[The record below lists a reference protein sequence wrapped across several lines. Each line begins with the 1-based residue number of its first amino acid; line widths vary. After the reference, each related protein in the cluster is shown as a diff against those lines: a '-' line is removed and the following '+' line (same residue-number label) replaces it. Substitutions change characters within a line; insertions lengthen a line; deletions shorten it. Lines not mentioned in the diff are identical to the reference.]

1 MRSNPLQAISRDWP
15 LAANASSLSPNR
27 SAVVWAGSVNVC
39 RCTGPRSSDS
49 LTVMKRLLLC
59 LLLLVS
65 ASVARAESM
74 VVIVRH
80 AEKAIGETDD
90 PPLSDAG
97 RARAETLSRMLRDS
111 EISAIFKRTK
121 ETAAPTAIALKI
133 TPTVVR
139 ATEIATLADKLREL
153 HGNALV
159 VAHGNTIPDLIKTL
173 GIDVPVNIPEN
184 DYDHFLIVAVGSQ
197 PRLLRWRY
205 P

>member
-1 MRSNPLQAISRDWP
+1 
-15 LAANASSLSPNR
+15 
-27 SAVVWAGSVNVC
+27 
-39 RCTGPRSSDS
+39 
-49 LTVMKRLLLC
+49 MKRLLLC

-65 ASVARAESM
+65 ASGARAESM

-80 AEKAIGETDD
+80 AEKTSGESDD

-111 EISAIFKRTK
+111 EISAIFTTEFKRTK

-173 GIDVPVNIPEN
+173 GIDVPLNIPEN

>member
-1 MRSNPLQAISRDWP
+1 M
-15 LAANASSLSPNR
+15 
-27 SAVVWAGSVNVC
+27 
-39 RCTGPRSSDS
+39 
-49 LTVMKRLLLC
+49 
-59 LLLLVS
+59 
-65 ASVARAESM
+65 
-74 VVIVRH
+74 VIVRH
-80 AEKAIGETDD
+80 AEKTSGESDD

-111 EISAIFKRTK
+111 EISAIFTTEFKRTK

-173 GIDVPVNIPEN
+173 GIDVPVNIPGN
-184 DYDHFLIVAVGSQ
+184 DYDHFLIVAIGSQ

>member
-1 MRSNPLQAISRDWP
+1 
-15 LAANASSLSPNR
+15 
-27 SAVVWAGSVNVC
+27 
-39 RCTGPRSSDS
+39 
-49 LTVMKRLLLC
+49 
-59 LLLLVS
+59 
-65 ASVARAESM
+65 M

-80 AEKAIGETDD
+80 AEKASGEGND

-111 EISAIFKRTK
+111 EISAIFTTEFKRTK